1 LTSKKKILYLYL
13 YGDGDALDPRGEYK
27 ISRKQVFQKG
37 GRVNT
42 IEKALMHGLFV
53 HLHHN
58 IDKAIDFKGF
68 EELNDRVAKVW
79 PGALS
84 IGAEKNDDAA
94 VFQIPGMEGYVVAKM
109 ESHCSPCVPRPYDA
123 AATGA
128 GGAMR
133 DVVAMGG
140 RPIFL
145 LDFIGTRPLDQEV
158 MVGPCGFDGI
168 CSCGECK
175 IMTSQERLSIMI
187 KGVRD
192 MCAVM
197 DVFVVGGGLS
207 TSFSDI
213 VPAVVVSVIGKLI
226 TEKPLTKPAK
236 EAGDKIIIIGVT
248 GNDGNDTL
256 YRAGLVKEMRPAIA
270 LFKEEKTALEAALAA
285 FGTGKIKAC
294 SDLGAAGIGAAI
306 CESARYG
313 GLGAKVELSK
323 APVSVEDITP
333 QEVLICETQAR
344 YIVQVAP
351 EYAEEVSR
359 AIRSK
364 TENTAVIGEI
374 VSDDRVVFEYNGE
387 IIATIPNNPSNETLE
402 VLRGGG

>member
-1 LTSKKKILYLYL
+1 M
-13 YGDGDALDPRGEYK
+13 
-27 ISRKQVFQKG
+27 
-37 GRVNT
+37 NT

-58 IDKAIDFKGF
+58 IDQVIDFKGF
-68 EELNDRVAKVW
+68 QELNRQVDKIW
-79 PGALS
+79 PGALVV
-84 IGAEKNDDAA
+84 GPEKNDDAA
-94 VFQIPGMEGYVVAKM
+94 VFQVPGMNGFVVAKM

-133 DVVAMGG
+133 DVVAMGA

-158 MVGPCGFDGI
+158 IVGPCGFSGH
-168 CSCGECK
+168 CTCGKCK
-175 IMTSQERLSIMI
+175 IMTSQDRVNIMV
-187 KGVRD
+187 KGLRD
-192 MCAVM
+192 MCEVM
-197 DVFVVGGGLS
+197 DVFIVGGGFS

-213 VPAVVVSVIGKLI
+213 VPAVVVSVFGKLV

-236 EAGDKIIIIGVT
+236 NAGDKIIIIGVT
-248 GNDGNDTL
+248 DNDGNDTL

-270 LFKEEKTALEAALAA
+270 LFKEERAALEAALAA

-294 SDLGAAGIGAAI
+294 SDLGAAGIGAAV

-313 GLGAKVELSK
+313 GLGVKVDLSRV
-323 APVSVEDITP
+323 PVSDKGITP
-333 QEVLICETQAR
+333 QEILICETQGR
-344 YIVQVAP
+344 YVVHVAP
-351 EYAEEVSR
+351 ESVDEVVQ

-364 TENTAVIGEI
+364 TDHVSVIGE
-374 VSDDRVVFEYNGE
+374 VTADDKEIFEYNGE
-387 IIATIPNNPSNETLE
+387 VIAVIPNKPSKESLE
-402 VLRGGG
+402 ALRST